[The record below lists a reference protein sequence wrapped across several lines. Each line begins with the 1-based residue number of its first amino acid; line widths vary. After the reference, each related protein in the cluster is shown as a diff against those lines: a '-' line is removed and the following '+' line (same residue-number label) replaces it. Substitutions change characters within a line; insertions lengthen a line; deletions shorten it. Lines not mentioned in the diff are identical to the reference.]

1 MKFGQTYQERLREDG
16 FPQHWVENAI
26 SYKQLKKCIK
36 RVEKELSDIG
46 LDAST
51 LKQLL
56 EHEERESSTD
66 SDGQEDGEPFQYLL
80 ADPTAA
86 ANGEAATPM
95 VVFRPKLLIAA
106 DKQTGEPIAA
116 SLSPET
122 KDYLHKLA
130 LTQRMTD
137 VRVTELPDSEST
149 GESASLIASNTDLSP
164 AALSSLA
171 KDASQAADRGLRMVE
186 VPLTSDSEFFSTL
199 QSSLSGL
206 ATLRQQ
212 EEKRLQGEVIRL
224 GQEIANIT
232 EPKGRKNRHDL
243 AQWRKIFEL
252 YLEQNIFF
260 STNEL
265 DHGAR
270 DSAEAEVRLRA
281 FSDALKKQPE
291 WTKFRRK
298 GSSPALDRF
307 VQLNLDLLQHLRFQ
321 EINQMAMQKI
331 LKKFDKRTALGVKR
345 NFPTSIEATVFTQ
358 SLAKNICF
366 ELSTELL
373 SVVPQLSDY
382 LCPVCFSISFRPVR
396 LRCGHIFCVR
406 CLIVMQRAREDH
418 CPLCRS
424 SVVMEADSTS
434 VDPELTK
441 FLIKYFPNEVK
452 VKQKENEH
460 AAGVDEYGEA
470 YNEKCTV
477 M

>member
-66 SDGQEDGEPFQYLL
+66 SDGQADGEPFQYLL

-86 ANGEAATPM
+86 ANGEAATQM

-149 GESASLIASNTDLSP
+149 GESANLIASNTNLSP

-206 ATLRQQ
+206 ATLRRQ
-212 EEKRLQGEVIRL
+212 EEKRLQDEVIRL
-224 GQEIANIT
+224 GQEIAKIT

-265 DHGAR
+265 DHGTR
-270 DSAEAEVRLRA
+270 DSTEAEVRLRA

-298 GSSPALDRF
+298 GSSSALDRF

-331 LKKFDKRTALGVKR
+331 LKKFDKRTA
-345 NFPTSIEATVFTQ
+345 
-358 SLAKNICF
+358 
-366 ELSTELL
+366 ST
-373 SVVPQLSDY
+373 
-382 LCPVCFSISFRPVR
+382 
-396 LRCGHIFCVR
+396 LR
-406 CLIVMQRAREDH
+406 
-418 CPLCRS
+418 
-424 SVVMEADSTS
+424 
-434 VDPELTK
+434 
-441 FLIKYFPNEVK
+441 
-452 VKQKENEH
+452 
-460 AAGVDEYGEA
+460 
-470 YNEKCTV
+470 
-477 M
+477 